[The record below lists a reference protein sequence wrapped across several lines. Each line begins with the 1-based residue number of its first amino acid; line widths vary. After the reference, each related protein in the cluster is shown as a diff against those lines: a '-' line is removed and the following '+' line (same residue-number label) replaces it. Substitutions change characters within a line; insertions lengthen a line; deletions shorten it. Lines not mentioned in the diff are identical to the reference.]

1 MESNWVRVNY
11 GSKKI
16 FETEISAYVGCAL
29 ATPNFLD
36 LASTNP
42 VTSSLNR
49 IFVTFFLEKKSGGK
63 PGFPPPPAAKSV
75 KILDFDL
82 GCVKCFLNY
91 TFTHVLTF

>member
-1 MESNWVRVNY
+1 MKSNWVRVNN

-16 FETEISAYVGCAL
+16 FETEIFAHVGCAL

-49 IFVTFFLEKKSGGK
+49 IFVTFFLEKKSGGGK
-63 PGFPPPPAAKSV
+63 TGVPPSGEIRQNFELCPGLIFENR
-75 KILDFDL
+75 L
-82 GCVKCFLNY
+82 
-91 TFTHVLTF
+91 